1 MAFDYTK
8 SRATAERLIAR
19 FGQHATLRKIT
30 NSGPEWAPT
39 QTEADTTITAVDL
52 NEQVRDNSGTLVGQT
67 RRTLYVSTS
76 AGIAPAKGD
85 KVFVGLDKDAV
96 AALTEQEQSEAIHE
110 IDEAWPLAPG
120 GVDVF
125 WEVDLVT

>member
-1 MAFDYTK
+1 MTFDYAK
-8 SRATAERLIAR
+8 SRRTAERLIAR
-19 FGQHATLRKIT
+19 FGQSATLRKIT
-30 NSGPEWAPT
+30 NSGTEWAPT

-76 AGIAPAKGD
+76 AGIAPEKGD

-96 AALTEQEQSEAIHE
+96 AALTEQQQSEAVHE
-110 IDEAWPLAPG
+110 IDEVRPLSPG
-120 GVDVF
+120 GTDVF
-125 WEVDLVT
+125 WEVELVT